1 MENSFVVI
9 ILLLWTKRY
18 QKPLWTRSRLR
29 NKFLK
34 NYNSSNEFTYK
45 QFRNF
50 CTRLVRKEKKTF
62 YNNFDPKQITDN
74 KKLWKTV
81 KPLFSEKHFIS
92 KKVNLQESEKVL
104 TDDAEVAETIN
115 SFFPNVAE
123 RLDIKGFS
131 TNDFTHEPDISFIDN
146 MIEKFRNH
154 PSIIKIKEAMSKGST
169 FHFTAS
175 NEADILNKINNLNT
189 KKPTTFNNILA
200 KFLVANSAIISPV
213 ITKINNNAK
222 SNSDYPDT
230 LKMADITS
238 IHKKDETTLKENYRP
253 VSILPSISKI
263 FEMKKYHSTSKT
275 FYPLFM
281 WLP

>member
-1 MENSFVVI
+1 MNKTLPKAFM
-9 ILLLWTKRY
+9 
-18 QKPLWTRSRLR
+18 TRSRLR

-34 NYNSSNEFTYK
+34 NYNSANEFTYK

-92 KKVNLQESEKVL
+92 QKVNLQESEKVL

-175 NEADILNKINNLNT
+175 NEADILNKIN
-189 KKPTTFNNILA
+189 
-200 KFLVANSAIISPV
+200 
-213 ITKINNNAK
+213 KINK
-222 SNSDYPDT
+222 ILI
-230 LKMADITS
+230 LKNQQHLIT
-238 IHKKDETTLKENYRP
+238 Y
-253 VSILPSISKI
+253 
-263 FEMKKYHSTSKT
+263 
-275 FYPLFM
+275 
-281 WLP
+281 